1 MKQTLF
7 PTVRGTLECGDLPPL
22 SRGDLSPSNST
33 MCSPL
38 KGHRALNAPLPG
50 DKSPGAKRRQV
61 GALQKACR
69 VLPFLSAASLIALA
83 GCGKSPA
90 PDPTVLATVGDRVI
104 RVEDVQREIA
114 WRQNARR
121 GVPEPGALLEEMIS
135 QESLV
140 QKARAA
146 GLEKDPEFQRACRS
160 LLVSKFKERELAPRL
175 EALQVSA
182 EELRAA
188 YEKAKDRHTQPA
200 KARLALVQIKIDPKL
215 SEAQLAEL
223 RTRIGAARTASL
235 ALTNGGPAFGKVAA
249 AYSEDQASRYKG
261 GDVGWFDE
269 GLTHYRWPVEVI
281 SAGFALKNCS
291 DVSEVIRA
299 TNGFYLVKKLDTR
312 PASVTPQ
319 AQVEQSL
326 RRQLL
331 TEKREQT
338 EKLFF
343 GEARRATGVR
353 TFPEALAT
361 IPVPS
366 TTVARRTTG
375 APPEL
380 P

>member
-1 MKQTLF
+1 MKQTSFPLAGDTSECGGKAQPRLRFGFVGRIAGCNRPFHGAAKAPSSLRFAGALHRVRRLF
-7 PTVRGTLECGDLPPL
+7 P
-22 SRGDLSPSNST
+22 
-33 MCSPL
+33 
-38 KGHRALNAPLPG
+38 ALGVAG
-50 DKSPGAKRRQV
+50 
-61 GALQKACR
+61 
-69 VLPFLSAASLIALA
+69 LIALA
-83 GCGKSPA
+83 GCGRSPA

-188 YEKAKDRHTQPA
+188 YEKQKDRHTQPA

-223 RTRIGAARTASL
+223 RTRIGAARTESL
-235 ALTNGGPAFGKVAA
+235 ALTNGGPGFGKVAA

-261 GDVGWFDE
+261 GDEGWFDE

-312 PASVTPQ
+312 
-319 AQVEQSL
+319 
-326 RRQLL
+326 
-331 TEKREQT
+331 
-338 EKLFF
+338 
-343 GEARRATGVR
+343 
-353 TFPEALAT
+353 
-361 IPVPS
+361 
-366 TTVARRTTG
+366 
-375 APPEL
+375 
-380 P
+380 